1 MRLCVLFRPQSRRGS
16 VNVLSVNLAAF
27 LKLWYAGYRPDHWF
41 ESDAARRA
49 TLRRVCTLVAGI
61 VVLSAALGSVTGDSY
76 QRATTDTA
84 VDEAATEVV
93 AEAGVSL
100 ELIETTVECPGPVPV

>member
-16 VNVLSVNLAAF
+16 VNVLSVNQAAL
-27 LKLWYAGYRPDHWF
+27 LKLWHAGYRTDHWF

-49 TLRRVCTLVAGI
+49 PLRRVCTLVAGI
-61 VVLSAALGSVTGDSY
+61 VVLSAALGSMTGDSY

-84 VDEAATEVV
+84 VDEA
-93 AEAGVSL
+93 GVSL
-100 ELIETTVECPGPVPV
+100 ELIEMTVERPGPVPV